1 MLLRFVKEPL
11 VQFIFLGFVV
21 FALFSFTEQGASEP
35 ENDTITVGPGQIA
48 HLREVFTRS
57 RQRPPTQQEL
67 EGLVAS
73 FVKEEVNYREGLKL
87 GLDRDD
93 TIIRRRMQQK
103 VEFLME
109 PNASELEVTDEV
121 LAEYLKE
128 NQEKF
133 RIPDSYKIQQLF
145 FDPSKRSD
153 PISDATGVRDRL
165 TSDAEFADV
174 DQLGD
179 PTLLPASLELS
190 RIDRIAA
197 NFGNEFADA
206 LAYAEVG
213 TWAGPIKS
221 TYGVHLVLVDEHVE
235 ARDPSLEE
243 VRRAVV
249 RDWQTRKRREIADS
263 RYQQLL
269 DGYDVEI
276 VWPESEGSSNG
287 NQTTDQQ
294 G

>member
-1 MLLRFVKEPL
+1 MLRRFVREPL
-11 VQFIFLGFVV
+11 VQFIFMGIAV
-21 FALFSFTEQGASEP
+21 FAFYSLTEQDASEP
-35 ENDTITVGPGQIA
+35 ASENITVGPGQIA
-48 HLREVFTRS
+48 HLKEVFTRS
-57 RQRPPTQQEL
+57 RQRPPTHQEL
-67 EGLVAS
+67 EGLVDS

-109 PNASELEVTDEV
+109 PNASELEATDEV
-121 LAEYLKE
+121 LADYLKE
-128 NQEKF
+128 NHEKF
-133 RIPDSYKIQQLF
+133 RIPDSYKFQQIF
-145 FDPSKRSD
+145 FDPSKRND

-165 TSDAEFADV
+165 TSDAENTDI

-221 TYGVHLVLVDEHVE
+221 TYGVHLVLVDEHVG
-235 ARDPSLEE
+235 ARDPLLED

-249 RDWQTRKRREIADS
+249 RDWQTNKRREIADS

-269 DGYDVEI
+269 DNYDVEI
-276 VWPESEGSSNG
+276 VWPESESSSGSNG
-287 NQTTDQQ
+287 NAEQQ